1 MTSERTVLRQMD
13 IVNAFDTKIPIPTVA
28 SIKEL
33 NEMLNTVQ
41 TFENAVHR
49 SVVDELKTITRGRD
63 VMVGIK
69 KILAI
74 LEISR
79 QDEEITR

>member
-1 MTSERTVLRQMD
+1 MD